1 MGSSGQGAASNP
13 WGNVGS
19 LENKG
24 FELTL
29 NTTNIIKKDFQWTSN
44 IIFSLNRNKVVQ
56 LDTDNSSI
64 EKSYQPSSTSY
75 IVTKTTVGQP
85 IGQFWGY
92 KVIGRFNE
100 PTDFYYKDANGN
112 VKQVAIPEGNTIAKN
127 STWIGDYIYEDING
141 DGVINSEDCTFIG
154 NPSPKFT
161 YGIGNTFSYKG
172 FDLTIFFSGSY
183 GNKALN
189 LTRMRIE
196 DPRSNGNILKSSLN
210 YAQVDLIDPNG
221 SDSDY
226 RNLHVVNGASTTM
239 PALQASD
246 ANQNF
251 TRISDML
258 IEDASYLRLQNISIG
273 YTFPKK
279 LINKIHLSNLK
290 LYANIQN
297 VCTWSKYSGLDP
309 EVGAMY
315 GDALMTGVDY
325 GRYPS
330 PRIYTFGLN
339 VSF

>member
-1 MGSSGQGAASNP
+1 
-13 WGNVGS
+13 
-19 LENKG
+19 
-24 FELTL
+24 
-29 NTTNIIKKDFQWTSN
+29 
-44 IIFSLNRNKVVQ
+44 
-56 LDTDNSSI
+56 
-64 EKSYQPSSTSY
+64 
-75 IVTKTTVGQP
+75 
-85 IGQFWGY
+85 
-92 KVIGRFNE
+92 
-100 PTDFYYKDANGN
+100 
-112 VKQVAIPEGNTIAKN
+112 
-127 STWIGDYIYEDING
+127 
-141 DGVINSEDCTFIG
+141 
-154 NPSPKFT
+154 
-161 YGIGNTFSYKG
+161 
-172 FDLTIFFSGSY
+172 
-183 GNKALN
+183 
-189 LTRMRIE
+189 MRIE

-258 IEDASYLRLQNISIG
+258 IEDASYLRLQN
-273 YTFPKK
+273 
-279 LINKIHLSNLK
+279 
-290 LYANIQN
+290 